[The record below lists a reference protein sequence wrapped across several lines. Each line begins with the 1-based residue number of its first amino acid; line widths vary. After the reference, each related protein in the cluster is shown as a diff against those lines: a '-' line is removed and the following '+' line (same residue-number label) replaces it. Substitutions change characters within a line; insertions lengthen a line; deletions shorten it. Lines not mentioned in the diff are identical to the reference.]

1 MSSISG
7 RVLLVDLTNRS
18 SEVQELES
26 LYLRRYLGGVGL
38 ATRLL
43 YDHMPQGA
51 EPLGPENVLAFAT
64 SPGAAS
70 LVPTGAIFA

>member
-43 YDHMPQGA
+43 YDQ
-51 EPLGPENVLAFAT
+51 FA
-64 SPGAAS
+64 A
-70 LVPTGAIFA
+70 